1 MMPGWIY
8 CLATVRIFY
17 GLEERQ
23 QYADYTYIDGLMLLP
38 LENGASVFRRIGM
51 FTAGKDADFA
61 TCERMTIEI
70 V

>member
-1 MMPGWIY
+1 MPGWIY
-8 CLATVRIFY
+8 CLAIVRIFY

-23 QYADYTYIDGLMLLP
+23 QYADYTYMHGLMLLP
-38 LENGASVFRRIGM
+38 LEKGASVSRRIGM

-61 TCERMTIEI
+61 TCGRTTIEI